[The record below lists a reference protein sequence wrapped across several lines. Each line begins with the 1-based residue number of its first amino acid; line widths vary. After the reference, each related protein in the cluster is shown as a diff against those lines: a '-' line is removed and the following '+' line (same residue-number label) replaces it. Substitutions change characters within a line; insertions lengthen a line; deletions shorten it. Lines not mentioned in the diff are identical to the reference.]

1 MILASLSVSRGVSTI
16 EPLNKV
22 VVPILL
28 AIVLFSFYWAIF
40 LPYAHV
46 GIEKFFSP
54 NWGKSVPTTGHV
66 GLYVIFVLFCVA
78 WICVGSLGDSRM
90 WLDAITQN
98 AWDTGMC
105 TGILHSYCVAIY
117 TYC

>member
-28 AIVLFSFYWAIF
+28 TIILFSFYWAIF
-40 LPYAHV
+40 LPYADV

-54 NWGKSVPTTGHV
+54 NWGK
-66 GLYVIFVLFCVA
+66 FV
-78 WICVGSLGDSRM
+78 M
-90 WLDAITQN
+90 HHYTITLNFQFTLN
-98 AWDTGMC
+98 SNYFIKLKVKPGVM
-105 TGILHSYCVAIY
+105 ISI
-117 TYC
+117 